1 MNLKTCLRDC
11 QFGIHHL
18 FGSFTRGLNSS
29 DLSIRSECSALDSP
43 DAPSMD
49 APFIS
54 VNDCERTNSVFVFI
68 SGKVAFF
75 RDPFLLLIKLGRL
88 FPISFFEKFLFF
100 LKFFVF

>member
-88 FPISFFEKFLFF
+88 CPISFFEDFF
-100 LKFFVF
+100 LKFFLF